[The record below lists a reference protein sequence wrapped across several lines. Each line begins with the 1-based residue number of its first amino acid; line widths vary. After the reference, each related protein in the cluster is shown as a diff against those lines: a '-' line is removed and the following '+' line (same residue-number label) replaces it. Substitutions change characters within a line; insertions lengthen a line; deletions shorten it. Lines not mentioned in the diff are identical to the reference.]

1 VEAVIQRA
9 RGVVVQEVRERG
21 CTRQDPA
28 EALVQSDAQDVET
41 AGNDGDDRQRE
52 QPDRRGDD
60 PIQRGDGNE
69 DPIRVDRQVCQ
80 VRKRGLVRDL
90 DEEGTPAARLKERAI
105 EVDREVDAVDVAA
118 LESRIDDP
126 EEHECGGR
134 RPDGNHATIGL
145 PAQEGIPVLGLPP
158 PRAEGDNRE
167 RERREQD
174 RP

>member
-1 VEAVIQRA
+1 MNDLLPWELAGTYLESCNCEAICPCRRIGGRPGGRSTYGVCLGTLSWNIADGRA
-9 RGVVVQEVRERG
+9 GDVDLGGLNVVLAQEY
-21 CTRQDPA
+21 
-28 EALVQSDAQDVET
+28 SDDEEGSPWTWILYV
-41 AGNDGDDRQRE
+41 
-52 QPDRRGDD
+52 
-60 PIQRGDGNE
+60 
-69 DPIRVDRQVCQ
+69 
-80 VRKRGLVRDL
+80 